1 MWQYV
6 AFVLVGL
13 TAGFSS
19 ALLGI
24 GGGVIMV
31 PMLILLFTL
40 DAKIATA
47 TSLAYIAPV
56 ALYGALKQWHMGQDI
71 RWLLVVMAVPAGLL
85 GAELGSR
92 AKQVISNAHLQI
104 IFAALMIVV
113 GLRLGIRGY
122 RALGEARAAGTA
134 QAAVQ
139 APAEPPGEV
148 DS

>member
-1 MWQYV
+1 MWHYV
-6 AFVLVGL
+6 AFILVGL

-31 PMLILLFTL
+31 PMLILIFTL

-71 RWLLVVMAVPAGLL
+71 RWLLVVMAVPAGLV

-92 AKQVISNAHLQI
+92 AKQVVSNAHLQI

-113 GLRLGIRGY
+113 GLRLGVRGY
-122 RALGEARAAGTA
+122 RAVGAAQAAGTD
-134 QAAVQ
+134 QPAVQ
-139 APAEPPGEV
+139 APAEGPQDTDP
-148 DS
+148 

>member
-6 AFVLVGL
+6 TFILVGL

-31 PMLILLFTL
+31 PMLILLFVL
-40 DAKIATA
+40 DPKIATA
-47 TSLAYIAPV
+47 TSLAYIVPV
-56 ALYGALKQWHMGQDI
+56 ALYGALKQWHMGHDI
-71 RWLLVVMAVPAGLL
+71 QWWLVAMAVPAGLV

-92 AKQVISNAHLQI
+92 AKQLISNAHLQI

-113 GLRLGIRGY
+113 GLRLGVRGC
-122 RALGEARAAGTA
+122 RALSAARTAGMA

-139 APAEPPGEV
+139 APAEPPEDA